1 MKNHPLSP
9 GLKLSSICL
18 FLFTLFTVIGCKS
31 GNNVLPPSDKDNG
44 GLILPEGFGA
54 LVVTDSIGGGKV
66 VALKISQLP
75 KTAYYQPAPPEIEGA
90 PKSTQLNRPNN
101 APKGNYVGARHIAV
115 NSNGD
120 IYVKLRSPTVDG
132 YGNAALRDLNGD
144 GKADTMKIWGKY
156 ENRNRGTA
164 MMIHK
169 GYLYYSSE
177 MMVYR
182 NKLKKGQLVPDSKM
196 DTVLMDKPPYHEHQ
210 AKALAFDGRGNMFVS
225 WGIGTNSCQT
235 ENRRPGSPGK
245 MPCPDMVDH
254 GGIWKFDENKLNQKQ
269 SDGKRYATGMRS
281 IVGMA
286 WDKKS
291 DALYAVH
298 HGRDDFRLL
307 WPEYYSPWKSAML
320 PADELFKVTE
330 GMDGGFPYY
339 YYDQM
344 LEKKILSP
352 EYGGDGIKEGEGAK
366 LPKPVIGFPGH
377 FAPNEILF
385 YQGDQFPERYKDGA
399 FVAMHGSTNRIP
411 YPQVGF
417 VVLFVPMKNG
427 KVTGPWEVFADGF
440 AGTDTVAIANDAK
453 YRPMGLAEGPDG
465 SLYVGDTEKGKI
477 WRIMY
482 KGDKK
487 SFGSK
492 QLAAMEKRK
501 NILSYLKTPDE
512 MKDNLDRKGKPVHA
526 ALVYNIYCRNCHQ
539 PDGNGDG
546 NRFPPIAGSEWV
558 NSDKTVLINVVL
570 NGLTGTI
577 QVKGQNYNDTMP
589 AHASFLTD
597 KEISEVLTYVR
608 SNFGN
613 RSGPVSEKEVA
624 EVRKLMSKN

>member
-1 MKNHPLSP
+1 M
-9 GLKLSSICL
+9 
-18 FLFTLFTVIGCKS
+18 
-31 GNNVLPPSDKDNG
+31 
-44 GLILPEGFGA
+44 E
-54 LVVTDSIGGGKV
+54 
-66 VALKISQLP
+66 
-75 KTAYYQPAPPEIEGA
+75 
-90 PKSTQLNRPNN
+90 
-101 APKGNYVGARHIAV
+101 
-115 NSNGD
+115 
-120 IYVKLRSPTVDG
+120 
-132 YGNAALRDLNGD
+132 
-144 GKADTMKIWGKY
+144 
-156 ENRNRGTA
+156 
-164 MMIHK
+164 
-169 GYLYYSSE
+169 
-177 MMVYR
+177 
-182 NKLKKGQLVPDSKM
+182 
-196 DTVLMDKPPYHEHQ
+196 
-210 AKALAFDGRGNMFVS
+210 
-225 WGIGTNSCQT
+225 
-235 ENRRPGSPGK
+235 
-245 MPCPDMVDH
+245 
-254 GGIWKFDENKLNQKQ
+254 
-269 SDGKRYATGMRS
+269 
-281 IVGMA
+281 
-286 WDKKS
+286 WDKKTNT
-291 DALYAVH
+291 LYAVH

-307 WPEYYSPWKSAML
+307 WPEFYSPWKSAML

-330 GMDGGFPYY
+330 GLNGGFPYY

-352 EYGGDGIKEGEGAK
+352 EYGGDGIKEGDGAK

-385 YQGDQFPERYKDGA
+385 YKGDQFPERYKDGA

-417 VVLFVPMKNG
+417 VVLFVPMKDG

-440 AGTDTVAIANDAK
+440 AGVDTVAIANDAK

-501 NILSYLKTPDE
+501 NTVSYLKTPDE
-512 MKDNLDRKGKPVHA
+512 MNDNLDRKGKPVHA
-526 ALVYNIYCRNCHQ
+526 ELLYNIYCRGCHQ
-539 PDGNGDG
+539 TDGNGDG
-546 NRFPPIAGSEWV
+546 NRFPPLAGSEWV

-570 NGLTGTI
+570 NGLTGNI

-613 RSGPVSEKEVA
+613 KSGPVSEKEVA
-624 EVRKLMSKN
+624 EIRKLMKRN

>member
-1 MKNHPLSP
+1 MKVPPFAKNLRVF
-9 GLKLSSICL
+9 SIAVFFFAVL
-18 FLFTLFTVIGCKS
+18 ALTGCKT
-31 GNNVLPPSDKDNG
+31 GNKELPPSDKDNG
-44 GLILPEGFGA
+44 GLILPDGFEA
-54 LVVTDSIGGGKV
+54 LVVTDSIGKGDV
-66 VALKISQLP
+66 VALKVSQLP
-75 KTAYYQPAPPEIEGA
+75 KSSYYQPPPPVIEGA

-101 APKGNYVGARHIAV
+101 TPKGNYVGARHIAV

-120 IYVKLRSPTVDG
+120 IYVKLRSPTVEG
-132 YGNAALRDLNGD
+132 YGNAALRDMNGD
-144 GKADTMKIWGKY
+144 GKADSVKIWGKY

-164 MMIHK
+164 MEIHN

-182 NKLKKGQLVPDSKM
+182 NKLKDGQLVPDSKM
-196 DTVLMDKPPYHEHQ
+196 DTVVMDKPPYHEHQ

-235 ENRRPGSPGK
+235 ENRRPGSPGIN
-245 MPCPDMVDH
+245 PCPGMDDH

-269 SDGKRYATGMRS
+269 SDGTRYATGMRS

-286 WDKKS
+286 WDKES

-307 WPEYYSPWKSAML
+307 WPEFYTPWKSAML

-366 LPKPVIGFPGH
+366 LPKPLIGFPGH
-377 FAPNEILF
+377 FAPNDILF
-385 YQGDQFPERYKDGA
+385 YKGDQFPDRYKEGA

-417 VVLFVPMKNG
+417 VVAFIPMKDG

-440 AGTDTVAIANDAK
+440 AGTDTVEIANDAQF
-453 YRPMGLAEGPDG
+453 RPMGLAEGPDG

-482 KGDKK
+482 KGDKDA
-487 SFGSK
+487 FGSK

-501 NILSYLKTPDE
+501 NTVSYLKTPDE
-512 MKDNLDRKGKPVHA
+512 MEDNLDRKGKPVHA

-539 PDGNGDG
+539 TDGNGDG
-546 NRFPPIAGSEWV
+546 NRFPPLAGSEWV

-570 NGLTGTI
+570 HGLTGNI
-577 QVKGQNYNDTMP
+577 QVKGQDYNDTMP

-597 KEISEVLTYVR
+597 KEISEVLTYIR
-608 SNFGN
+608 TNFGN
-613 RSGPVSEKEVA
+613 NSGPVSEQEVA
-624 EVRKLMSKN
+624 VLRKGSR